1 MHLWCLKRHVVKT
14 YPLVRNHGIADSVCI
29 MFLRITNRR
38 KDGKDHRY
46 YSVVENRR
54 VRGGKHVQKTLLY
67 LGEINDSQKAAWTR
81 TIDAID
87 DRQHRQIALF
97 PEDRT
102 VPEGVDLGVQVKLK
116 ELQLFRP
123 RQWGACWL
131 ACELWS
137 QLELDTFW
145 QPRLAASR
153 KGTEWLNVLKTLV
166 CYRLIDPGSEWRL
179 HRYWFDHSAMADLL
193 GEDFSIAQ
201 KDTLYRCHDHLLE
214 HKQALFRHLKGR
226 WETLFNAR
234 CEVLLYDLTSTYF
247 ESDPPFEGKRKFGYS
262 RDKRS
267 DCVQVVIALV
277 VTPDGFPLGYEVMA
291 GNTTDNTTLRG
302 FLEKIET
309 LHGKAQRVW
318 VMDRGIPTE
327 EVLREMRGAQTPV
340 YYLVGT
346 PKGRL
351 SRYEK
356 ALTDQP
362 WESVRDDVAVKL
374 LQAGDEIYVYAQS
387 RSRIMKERAMRKR
400 RLKQL
405 LRKLEE
411 LRNQKR
417 LTRDSL
423 LMKLGAA
430 SKEAGRAFGLM
441 TIRVPEPGEPISEET
456 FHWRI
461 NRKKYRR
468 TFRREGRYL
477 LRSNLPPDNP
487 AKLWEYY
494 IQLTE
499 IEEAFRNLKGDL
511 ALRPIH
517 HQKESRIEA
526 HIFIAFLS
534 YCLHVTLR
542 QRCKQ
547 YATGLTP
554 RSVLEQLKAMQM
566 IDVRMP
572 TVDGRWLEMS
582 RYTQP
587 DKTQQLLLATLH
599 LELPPQPPP
608 RITRDMTNSP
618 CGEDL

>member
-1 MHLWCLKRHVVKT
+1 MTKRH
-14 YPLVRNHGIADSVCI
+14 
-29 MFLRITNRR
+29 

-67 LGEINDSQKAAWTR
+67 LGEINDAQKASWSK
-81 TIDAID
+81 TIDTIYE
-87 DRQHRQIALF
+87 REHRQVALF
-97 PEDRT
+97 PEDRE
-102 VPEGVDLGVQVKLK
+102 VPEGVELGVQVRLK
-116 ELQLFRP
+116 ELQLLRP

-131 ACELWS
+131 ACELWD
-137 QLELDTFW
+137 QLGLGEFW
-145 QPRLAASR
+145 QKRLGRSR
-153 KGTEWLNVLKTLV
+153 KGTEWLHVLQTLV

-193 GEDFSIAQ
+193 EEDFKIAH
-201 KDTLYRCHDHLLE
+201 KDTLYRCHDRLLA
-214 HKQALFRHLKGR
+214 HKEDLFKHLKAR
-226 WETLFNAR
+226 WEELFDAR

-247 ESDPPFEGKRKFGYS
+247 ESDPPFEGKRQFGYS

-291 GNTTDNTTLRG
+291 GNTADKTTLRG
-302 FLEKIET
+302 FLEKIERQ
-309 LHGKAQRVW
+309 HGKAERVW

-327 EVLREMRGAQTPV
+327 EVLAEMREASTPV

-351 SRYEK
+351 SRYEE
-356 ALTDQP
+356 ALTTQP
-362 WESVRDDVAVKL
+362 WKTVRDDVSVKL
-374 LQAGDEIYVYAQS
+374 LEDGDEIYVYAQS
-387 RSRIMKERAMRKR
+387 QNRIHKERAMRKR
-400 RLKQL
+400 RLK
-405 LRKLEE
+405 KLIATLHD

-417 LTRDSL
+417 LTRDGL

-430 SKEAGRAFGLM
+430 KKVAGRAFGLM
-441 TIRVPEPGEPISEET
+441 EITLPAPDAPINAQT

-461 NRKKYRR
+461 NRTKYRR
-468 TFRREGRYL
+468 VYRREGRYL
-477 LRSNLPPDNP
+477 LRSNLPADNP

-511 ALRPIH
+511 AVRPIH
-517 HQKESRIEA
+517 HRKEDRIEA
-526 HIFIAFLS
+526 HIFVAFLA

-542 QRCKQ
+542 KRCQ
-547 YATGLTP
+547 NQATGLTP

-566 IDVRMP
+566 IDVQIP
-572 TVDGRWLEMS
+572 TVDGRWLKMS

-587 DKTQQLLLATLH
+587 DKAQQLLLAQLQ
-599 LELPPQPPP
+599 LLLPPQPPP
-608 RITRDMTNSP
+608 EITGEQVQPS